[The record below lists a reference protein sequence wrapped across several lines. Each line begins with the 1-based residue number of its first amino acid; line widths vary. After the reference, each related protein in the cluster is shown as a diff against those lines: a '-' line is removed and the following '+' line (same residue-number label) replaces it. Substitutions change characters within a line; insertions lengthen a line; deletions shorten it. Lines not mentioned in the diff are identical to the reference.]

1 MKLLIKNAIVVE
13 PSKNLEKKQDILIE
27 NGKIIEIKE
36 NIKLTQ
42 PHKQINANNF
52 YVSAGFIDIHTHLRE
67 PGNEEEETINSG
79 TKAAAAGGFTSVFC
93 MPNTNPPIDDQAA
106 VEFIMLKA
114 KNEGLINVYPVGCVT
129 KLRKGEELTEIGELK
144 KAGVVAISDD
154 GEPVENSKIMRRAL
168 EYSKMF
174 NLPVIQHCEDKNLS
188 KGGVINEGKVSTM
201 LGVRGIP
208 KESEEIIVIR
218 DIILASLSKGFL
230 HLTHISSK
238 NSIEF
243 IKQAKQKNINITCD
257 VTPHHLVLTED
268 YLLKSPYD
276 TNLKIN
282 PPLRTE
288 EDRISLINAI
298 KDDTVDCISSD
309 HAPHTKEEKSK
320 EFDLAPFGIIG
331 LETLFPLCVT
341 FLYYKHKVPL
351 INIIKKITNNP
362 AKIFNLKN
370 KGKIEIGYDADLTIF
385 SIQEEFIVSNFF
397 SKSSNSPFIGWKLKG
412 KIKYT
417 ICGGKVVFDSTN
429 PKDPFYENKNFYN
442 NKK

>member
-1 MKLLIKNAIVVE
+1 MKLLIKNGIVIE
-13 PSKNLEKKQDILIE
+13 PSKNLEKKLDILIE
-27 NGKIIEIKE
+27 NGKITKIEENLKVIK
-36 NIKLTQ
+36 NRQLYKIIDAK
-42 PHKQINANNF
+42 NN

-106 VEFIMLKA
+106 VEFVMLKT
-114 KNEGLINVYPVGCVT
+114 KNEGIINVFPVGCVT

-168 EYSKMF
+168 EYAKMF

-188 KGGVINEGKVSTM
+188 KGGVINEGKVSTL
-201 LGVRGIP
+201 LGIRGIP
-208 KESEEIIVIR
+208 KEAEEVMVIR
-218 DIILASLSKGFL
+218 DIILASLSGGLL
-230 HLTHISSK
+230 HLTHLSTK

-243 IKQAKQKNINITCD
+243 VRQAKQKGIKVSCD
-257 VTPHHLVLTED
+257 VTPHHFVLTEEA
-268 YLLKSPYD
+268 LLKNPYD
-276 TNLKIN
+276 TNLKMN
-282 PPLRTE
+282 PPLRTQ
-288 EDRISLINAI
+288 EDVDAI
-298 KDDTVDCISSD
+298 IEAIRDNTIDCIASD

-331 LETLFPLCVT
+331 LETLFPLCIT
-341 FLYYKHKVPL
+341 FLYHKHRIPL
-351 INIIKKITNNP
+351 SNILSKLTNNP

-370 KGKIEIGYDADLTIF
+370 KGKIEIGYDADITIF
-385 SIQEEFIVSNFF
+385 SIDEDFVVKKFF

-412 KIKYT
+412 KVKYT
-417 ICGGKVVFDSTN
+417 ICNGKVVFDYKSEI
-429 PKDPFYENKNFYN
+429 YENKNLYN
-442 NKK
+442 TQK